1 MTRPI
6 TTIAGILAGAALLAA
21 GFTFSVPG
29 TQAQAGGAAATF
41 KTKCAVCHGAG
52 GKGDTP
58 AGKSMGTPDFT
69 SAAFAS
75 KSEAELKGSIEKGK
89 NKMPAY
95 GKTLKPEDIQ
105 ALVAYI
111 KSLK

>member
-1 MTRPI
+1 MFF
-6 TTIAGILAGAALLAA
+6 GAALLCGGVYFFGVATPVNADDAA
-21 GFTFSVPG
+21 G
-29 TQAQAGGAAATF
+29 TF

-58 AGKSMGTPDFT
+58 AGKSM
-69 SAAFAS
+69 SASDLTKSAAS
-75 KSEAELKGSIEKGK
+75 KSAEDLKGTIEKGR

-95 GKTLKPEDIQ
+95 GKSLKPGEIDS
-105 ALVAYI
+105 LVAYI